1 MALQCGSCWAFSTT
15 GSIEG
20 INAIYTGKLASLS
33 EQELVD
39 CDVSRDH
46 GCHGGLM
53 DFAFTFVIQNGGL
66 DTEQDYKYVAE
77 EEKCA
82 VRKEHRH
89 VVTIDSYEDVPPN
102 NEIALKKVRQLLVTV
117 KLNGLDRPCR
127 PLHALSSSIICM
139 RHIYR
144 CTYMSCSWS

>member
-1 MALQCGSCWAFSTT
+1 MAVYHASASCVAVQCGSCWAFSTT

-20 INAIYTGKLASLS
+20 ASAIFTNKLVSLS

-77 EEKCA
+77 EEKCS
-82 VRKEHRH
+82 VNKENRH
-89 VVTIDSYEDVPPN
+89 VVTIDGYEDVPPN
-102 NEIALKKVRQLLVTV
+102 NEVALKKVGIARLKRQVLALLPVTEPC
-117 KLNGLDRPCR
+117 LLTGLPG
-127 PLHALSSSIICM
+127 LV
-139 RHIYR
+139 
-144 CTYMSCSWS
+144 